1 MKKQILTLLM
11 ASLMTGTVLAAPG
24 TVLEKTQVLEQTVY
38 GEPQDGAVV
47 DRINQ
52 LDETVYGT
60 GFTGNSQT
68 LSKRV
73 DSLYDSLE
81 GSGTN
86 ISLREEMDALEYTY
100 QNSINAGSLVD
111 RVEKMER
118 SVNGRIST
126 GPLEKRIISLKTK
139 VYGGNVKLTNQVG
152 TLASNQV
159 FKVMLNDTLSSKT
172 NQLGDI
178 VHFTVAENVM
188 DGNVLL
194 VPAGTVGTG
203 TITTLKKAR
212 SFGRNGALDIT
223 FDSIPAIDGTEFTA
237 VQGEEAKDKT
247 KSEIKAA
254 GASVAGAVLLGPV
267 GLVGG
272 AFIKGKNVDYSAG
285 TIVYVQ
291 PQDSVSIQGL
301 VIGGDGLAHSDDEL
315 ADAVTVTNISPI
327 NNEEDDVDN
336 TENMTADNAVLE
348 DTGSDV
354 DTESEDVEESND
366 TAENVSQPIVVVKRN

>member
-1 MKKQILTLLM
+1 MKKQVLTLLM
-11 ASLMTGTVLAAPG
+11 ASLISGTAFAAPG
-24 TVLEKTQVLEQTVY
+24 TVTEKTNVLETTVY
-38 GEPQDGAVV
+38 GAVQDGAVV

-60 GFTGNSQT
+60 GFNGNSAT

-73 DSLYDSLE
+73 DSLYNSVE

-118 SVNGRIST
+118 SVNGRIGS
-126 GPLEKRIISLKTK
+126 GSLQKRIISLKTK
-139 VYGGNVKLTNQVG
+139 VYGSNVALTNQVG
-152 TLASNQV
+152 TLSGNQV
-159 FKVMLNDTLSSKT
+159 FKVTLNEAVSSKT
-172 NQLGDI
+172 SHEGDTI
-178 VHFTVAENVM
+178 SFTVAENVM

-194 VPAGTVGTG
+194 VPAGTVGSG
-203 TITTLKKAR
+203 TITSLKKAR

-223 FDSIPAIDGTEFTA
+223 FDTIP
-237 VQGEEAKDKT
+237 
-247 KSEIKAA
+247 

-272 AFIKGKNVDYSAG
+272 AFIKGKNIEYPAG
-285 TIVYVQ
+285 ATVYVQ
-291 PQDSVSIQGL
+291 PQDSVTIQGL

-315 ADAVTVTNISPI
+315 ADAVTVP
-327 NNEEDDVDN
+327 N
-336 TENMTADNAVLE
+336 T
-348 DTGSDV
+348 TG
-354 DTESEDVEESND
+354 ESEEYVENNDTDENAAVAEDATAVEEPEEPV
-366 TAENVSQPIVVVKRN
+366 ENVSQPIVVVKRNQ